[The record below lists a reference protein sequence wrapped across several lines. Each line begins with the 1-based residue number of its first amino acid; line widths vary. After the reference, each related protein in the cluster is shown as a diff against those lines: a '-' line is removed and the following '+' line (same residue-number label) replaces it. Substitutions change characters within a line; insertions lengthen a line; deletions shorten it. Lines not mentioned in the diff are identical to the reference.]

1 LNCILDTLWDRAGF
15 ALTSAVGGR
24 ILLSLRELQGNFGVL
39 FLLKHAVIVVM
50 PPAFL
55 ASNHKSGPGWVA
67 MPILR
72 RHGRGRPFP
81 LIVERAKVGRTF
93 DTLVDY
99 LTAKHGDRTHRAAV
113 GFWFLITPMSGFIE
127 TAPDTLY
134 RISEADETLCKRSL
148 QNVAASIGDHVTDTI

>member
-1 LNCILDTLWDRAGF
+1 
-15 ALTSAVGGR
+15 
-24 ILLSLRELQGNFGVL
+24 
-39 FLLKHAVIVVM
+39 M
-50 PPAFL
+50 
-55 ASNHKSGPGWVA
+55 
-67 MPILR
+67 
-72 RHGRGRPFP
+72 
-81 LIVERAKVGRTF
+81 
-93 DTLVDY
+93 DY